1 MIKKISF
8 LFFLTLLTSCKTLED
23 RVDLGE
29 GGLKSAAKSFT
40 SSINPFEKKANEY
53 KKLIADKKYEDADYF
68 LKNNKEFFDKRYQ
81 LNLKL
86 HFFFFVLTLKYFEI
100 RNRSL
105 NHKFLQ
111 KIEIVE

>member
-1 MIKKISF
+1 MNKIS
-8 LFFLTLLTSCKTLED
+8 LLIFLTVLTSCKTLED

-29 GGLKSAAKSFT
+29 GGLKSAAKSVT

-81 LNLKL
+81 NVHHL
-86 HFFFFVLTLKYFEI
+86 
-100 RNRSL
+100 
-105 NHKFLQ
+105 
-111 KIEIVE
+111 